1 MLLTII
7 VLLIGFILLIKG
19 ADFFVD
25 GSSSVARQFK
35 IPGLVIGMT
44 IVAMGT
50 SLPEL
55 SVSVTSSLAG
65 HNQLAV
71 SNVVGSNIFNLMVVL
86 GASALFS
93 VLSVEESVIKK
104 DLPFSIMA
112 ALLIVV
118 DGLVFGRVD
127 RAWGGIFLALFVY
140 FIISMVKRALKARQ
154 TAMEKAEEEEID
166 EDIKILPL
174 WRSLIYIIGGVVAIK
189 FGGDFVVDSAEKIAR
204 ALGVTETLIGLTIVA
219 CGTSLPELA
228 TSIAAARKHELDMAV
243 GNAVGSNIFNI
254 LAILGIAAVI
264 KPVAVSTENIID
276 SVVLIAFS
284 AFVWLICW
292 KKKELKRTSG
302 IIMMIMYA
310 VYLVYICVR

>member
-1 MLLTII
+1 MLLSII

-140 FIISMVKRALKARQ
+140 FIISMIKRALKARQ